1 MNMKENKLLHDLIDY
16 ENDFKYFLKENKLL
30 KEKYAGKVVLIKNKE
45 VKIVGDTIEEVKKK
59 KALQLGIDVSKSV
72 VEFIP
77 KEDVTLII

>member
-1 MNMKENKLLHDLIDY
+1 MKENKLLHDLIDY